1 MEYEVLERGRIH
13 LTSFI
18 ILDKDSLFEI
28 LGWRNQEAIRMQ
40 MINTEIIPDDIHLTF
55 CESLKGREDVIYW
68 LVERKGKRCGVVYL
82 INKSI
87 RFTDAEW
94 GFYLAPAFL
103 GTGIGLEI
111 AYECIKLFFE
121 EIGVQSLHGYIR
133 ETNYEN
139 LRMQQAIGFKTLGI
153 VEKDGVTLID
163 TVLTEKLPEATFK
176 FFQKRLLHGR

>member
-1 MEYEVLERGRIH
+1 M
-13 LTSFI
+13 
-18 ILDKDSLFEI
+18 
-28 LGWRNQEAIRMQ
+28 
-40 MINTEIIPDDIHLTF
+40 
-55 CESLKGREDVIYW
+55 
-68 LVERKGKRCGVVYL
+68 VERKGKRCGVVYL